1 MGFPRQEYCSGL
13 PLPPPGDLPN
23 PGIKLTSLMSPAL
36 AGGFFTTSAACEVPS
51 RRLKKIKC
59 SSFLYLE
66 DLFLLLILII
76 EVILASSS
84 AFQGISFGSGSRRLK
99 KIRWSTFL
107 HLEGLLLRM
116 FILTAPVIFGP
127 FFNLSLYFF
136 WFLKCDRRLRWGL

>member
-1 MGFPRQEYCSGL
+1 MKFTKFILSHVVIWVRKIPQRREWLPTPVFL
-13 PLPPPGDLPN
+13 PLSNCMDRGAWQA
-23 PGIKLTSLMSPAL
+23 IVHK
-36 AGGFFTTSAACEVPS
+36 V
-51 RRLKKIKC
+51 
-59 SSFLYLE
+59 
-66 DLFLLLILII
+66 

-84 AFQGISFGSGSRRLK
+84 AFQYISFGSGSRRLK

>member
-1 MGFPRQEYCSGL
+1 
-13 PLPPPGDLPN
+13 
-23 PGIKLTSLMSPAL
+23 MSPAL
-36 AGGFFTTSAACEVPS
+36 AGGFFTTSAACKAPG

-84 AFQGISFGSGSRRLK
+84 AFQYISFGSGSRRLK